1 MKRFPF
7 VTLSHHEEMVAELRG
22 QIAEKESERQKYIDI
37 LAQMGWGVKVF
48 GSDDQSEIEET
59 QEQAQNT
66 TPTVPLSRMRPS
78 QAARVKSAQLARAY
92 DEKIKAHRK
101 TEVLQGVAAI
111 INGKLQGDTLQD
123 S

>member
-48 GSDDQSEIEET
+48 GSDDQPEIEET
-59 QEQAQNT
+59 PEQAQSS

-92 DEKIKAHRK
+92 DEKIRNGRK
-101 TEVLQGVAAI
+101 SAILDGVAAI
-111 INGKLQGDTLQD
+111 VNGQLQD